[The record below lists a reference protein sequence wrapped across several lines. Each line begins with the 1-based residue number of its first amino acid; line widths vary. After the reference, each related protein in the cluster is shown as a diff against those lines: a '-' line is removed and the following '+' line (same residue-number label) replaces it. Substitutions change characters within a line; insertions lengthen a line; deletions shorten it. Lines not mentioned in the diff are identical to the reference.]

1 MVHPPKDARCMK
13 KMTKISQSLFKMF
26 QICLLGLLDKKDLDD
41 DPDVKEAKEED
52 DLTATE
58 KPPSTPTE
66 NQVC

>member
-1 MVHPPKDARCMK
+1 
-13 KMTKISQSLFKMF
+13 MF
-26 QICLLGLLDKKDLDD
+26 QIFLLGLLDKKDLDD

-66 NQVC
+66 NQVI